1 MDMLITI
8 PKRVLVYWNTV
19 RRQKPSNLESKVSI
33 PKRVL
38 ALLTWK
44 RVLIL
49 TSHIY
54 IEDTS

>member
-1 MDMLITI
+1 MLITI

-38 ALLTWK
+38 ALLTWN

-49 TSHIY
+49 TSYIY